1 MSTYGGMAA
10 RRSRTGPDRLAVR
23 WAVILL
29 VAALAGLAAGS
40 TAGIGV
46 FFAVAGAVHAM
57 LA

>member
-1 MSTYGGMAA
+1 MAA